1 MTEGSSQPLSP
12 AVLSAAFQRRCENL
26 TSFIGLFQGLRLT
39 EDRDLLIQ
47 QLGMIPLGLLGG
59 YGNRIVQ
66 RTVPST
72 IPSKYTSK
80 AIFAKLVVRNTLDN
94 LISDL
99 ENQLINGEENNGGI
113 RGLLSYSDATSVERN
128 GQDVLPFCES
138 AIKEYLS
145 QSRSNSHDDGSNGA
159 SSQPVLMLPRE
170 ERERIAD
177 QEKLGGLR
185 ILSSDFLPKGH
196 GLIFAPSDFQ
206 LLVDSHVEWEID
218 RERARYP
225 IIVRYHAGLAARLP
239 EPLVLRVNY

>member
-1 MTEGSSQPLSP
+1 MTERSSQPLSP
-12 AVLSAAFQRRCENL
+12 AVLSAAFQQHCENL
-26 TSFIGLFQGLRLT
+26 TSFLGRFQGWELP
-39 EDRDLLIQ
+39 EQDLVVQ
-47 QLGMIPLGLLGG
+47 QLVMLPLGLFGDS
-59 YGNRIVQ
+59 GNKIVQ
-66 RTVPST
+66 RAIPAT
-72 IPSKYTSK
+72 IPRKYTEEAS
-80 AIFAKLVVRNTLDN
+80 FAQLVVHNSLDN
-94 LISDL
+94 VISDL
-99 ENQLINGEENNGGI
+99 EYQLINGEEANGGI
-113 RGLLSYSDATSVERN
+113 QGLLSYSDAASVERN

-145 QSRSNSHDDGSNGA
+145 QSRSKGHDDGSNGA
-159 SSQPVLMLPRE
+159 SSQPVIMLPRE

-185 ILSSDFLPKGH
+185 VLSSDFLSERH

>member
-1 MTEGSSQPLSP
+1 MTERSSQPLNP
-12 AVLSAAFQRRCENL
+12 AVLSAAFEQRCENL
-26 TSFIGLFQGLRLT
+26 TSFLGRFQGLRLT

-59 YGNRIVQ
+59 YDNRIVQ

-72 IPSKYTSK
+72 IPNKYTSK
-80 AIFAKLVVRNTLDN
+80 TIFAKLVVRNTLDN

-99 ENQLINGEENNGGI
+99 ENQLINSEEDNGGI
-113 RGLLSYSDATSVERN
+113 RGLLSYSDATSLERN

-145 QSRSNSHDDGSNGA
+145 QYKGKGHGDGPDGSTEH
-159 SSQPVLMLPRE
+159 VIMLPRKE
-170 ERERIAD
+170 KPNLTD
-177 QEKLGGLR
+177 QKELGGLR
-185 ILSSDFLPKGH
+185 ILSSDFLSEGH

-206 LLVDSHVEWEID
+206 LLVDSHLEWEID
-218 RERARYP
+218 RERVRYP
-225 IIVRYHAGLAARLP
+225 IIVRYYAGLAARLA